1 MRIGL
6 MNTKRRNIRDRK
18 IEIFESKIN
27 KGSIPWSERNRK
39 INSTGVL
46 AIVPAR
52 AGSKR
57 LPSKNFRRFADSNL
71 VAITVSEALLVDTIE
86 KIVVA
91 TDVEDL
97 KPQDLDTSGRVSIFR
112 RSLESATDNAPT
124 AKVISEVL
132 DAFPNFETVLLL
144 QPTSPQRNHTIIRKT
159 LDQLQISSNSSV
171 ISYSIIKSSMDKV
184 ILKLDSEKFTTIG
197 NLLMRVEDMEEA
209 VTPKQILVP
218 NGMIYAAKTVDL
230 KRVNFDFYSL
240 DVIPLEMEFLSA
252 LDIDD
257 QLEFEMAEFAVK
269 SASR

>member
-1 MRIGL
+1 
-6 MNTKRRNIRDRK
+6 
-18 IEIFESKIN
+18 
-27 KGSIPWSERNRK
+27 
-39 INSTGVL
+39 
-46 AIVPAR
+46 
-52 AGSKR
+52 
-57 LPSKNFRRFADSNL
+57 
-71 VAITVSEALLVDTIE
+71 
-86 KIVVA
+86 
-91 TDVEDL
+91 
-97 KPQDLDTSGRVSIFR
+97 
-112 RSLESATDNAPT
+112 
-124 AKVISEVL
+124 
-132 DAFPNFETVLLL
+132 
-144 QPTSPQRNHTIIRKT
+144 
-159 LDQLQISSNSSV
+159 
-171 ISYSIIKSSMDKV
+171 MDKV